1 MSKYVCGIDIGTT
14 GVKVMIFSLDGTV
27 ISSAYTEYACTFPQ
41 SGWVEQ
47 DGDMTWKK
55 TCETCKRAVE
65 KSGVN
70 PKEIVS
76 IGLSTQRCTI
86 VPIDREGNPLCNSIS
101 WQDSRSFEEVE
112 EIKRIVGEEKFYE
125 ITGYPLGT
133 VLSVT
138 EIMWI
143 KKICQSFMKQ
153 LICLFWIRKGFFIN
167 WEWMDIIR
175 IGQMAPCMV

>member
-86 VPIDREGNPLCNSIS
+86 VPID
-101 WQDSRSFEEVE
+101 
-112 EIKRIVGEEKFYE
+112 
-125 ITGYPLGT
+125 
-133 VLSVT
+133 
-138 EIMWI
+138 
-143 KKICQSFMKQ
+143 
-153 LICLFWIRKGFFIN
+153 
-167 WEWMDIIR
+167 
-175 IGQMAPCMV
+175 